1 MPSAF
6 ADPHC
11 SICQQEENMHHTGS
25 DSPVKILLVGP
36 DPVYSKGGM
45 ASVIHQI
52 TSSQF
57 PDGYVFSSYPSYRD
71 GLHGLSKKK
80 YETGQLLR
88 FLKEVKKYDIVHVN
102 MTSRGSAFRK
112 AWYVFAAK
120 MAGKK
125 IVIQIHCCEYFI
137 QEYKKYGMLYQSV
150 VKRALQAADA
160 VLLLSEDTR
169 KEFEDFFQLHACI
182 HLPNSIRPGKYRY
195 QESAHGVLFAGKL
208 SEDKGLSS
216 LMLAMGWLKEHG
228 ISEKLTVCGVPSK
241 NIRCPGDSPCSVIPP
256 GCTKEGLPCYKALAS
271 THDVDAD
278 FTGWEGPDRLRERLS
293 ENAVMV
299 LPSKHEGAPVSI
311 LEAMASGC
319 AVIGTP
325 TGAVPE
331 MVPDGIVSPDPESI
345 GKRLY
350 ELFSD
355 PERIRKEARE
365 NYKRVCGKYDEQTVM
380 KKLAEVYSYVLH

>member
-1 MPSAF
+1 
-6 ADPHC
+6 
-11 SICQQEENMHHTGS
+11 MHHTGS
-25 DSPVKILLVGP
+25 EIRTKVLLVGP

-45 ASVIHQI
+45 ASVISQI
-52 TSSQF
+52 ASSQF
-57 PDGYVFSSYPSYRD
+57 PDGYTFSSYPSYRD
-71 GLHGLSKKK
+71 GLHGASKKK
-80 YETGQLLR
+80 YELHQLLHFR
-88 FLKEVKKYDIVHVN
+88 KEIKKYDIAHIN

-125 IVIQIHCCEYFI
+125 VVIQIHCCEYFI
-137 QEYKKYGMLYQSV
+137 QEYKKYGSLYRFV
-150 VKRALQAADA
+150 VKRALQMADA

-169 KEFEDFFQLHACI
+169 KEFEDFFHLHSCI
-182 HLPNSIRPGKYRY
+182 HFPNSIRPEKCKY
-195 QESAHGVLFAGKL
+195 QESTHGVIFAGKL

-216 LMLAMGWLKEHG
+216 LILAMGWLKEHG
-228 ISEKLTVCGVPSK
+228 ISEKLTVCGVSSK
-241 NIRCPGDSPCSVIPP
+241 SIRCPDDSPCPVTPP
-256 GCTKEGLPCYKALAS
+256 GCTKEGLLCYKALAS
-271 THDVDAD
+271 MHDVDAE
-278 FTGWEGPDRLRERLS
+278 FTGWENPDRLRDRLS
-293 ENAVMV
+293 GNAVMV

-331 MVPDGIVSPDPESI
+331 MIPDGIVSPDPESI

-365 NYKRVCGKYDEQTVM
+365 NYKRVCEKYDEQTVM
-380 KKLAEVYSYVLH
+380 KKLAEVYVYVLH

>member
-1 MPSAF
+1 MIFGTKKRVRRISRLKSRVLA
-6 ADPHC
+6 HQM
-11 SICQQEENMHHTGS
+11 I
-25 DSPVKILLVGP
+25 KILLVGP

-45 ASVIHQI
+45 ASVISQI
-52 TSSQF
+52 ASSQF
-57 PDGYVFSSYPSYRD
+57 PDGYTFLSYPSYRD
-71 GLHGLSKKK
+71 GLYGASKKK
-80 YETGQLLR
+80 YELHQLLHFR
-88 FLKEVKKYDIVHVN
+88 KEIKKYDIAHIN

-125 IVIQIHCCEYFI
+125 VVVQIHCCEYFI
-137 QEYKKYGMLYQSV
+137 QEYKKYGSLYRFV
-150 VKRALQAADA
+150 VKKALQMADA

-169 KEFEDFFQLHACI
+169 KEFEDFFQLHSCI
-182 HLPNSIRPGKYRY
+182 HFPNSICPEKYKY
-195 QESAHGVLFAGKL
+195 QESTHGVIFAGKL
-208 SEDKGLSS
+208 SEDKGLSP
-216 LMLAMGWLKEHG
+216 LILAMGWLKEHG
-228 ISEKLTVCGVPSK
+228 ISERLTVCGVPPKS
-241 NIRCPGDSPCSVIPP
+241 IRCPDDSPCLVIPP

-271 THDVDAD
+271 MHDVDAE
-278 FTGWEGPDRLRERLS
+278 FTGWEGPDRLRGRLS

-331 MVPDGIVSPDPESI
+331 MIPGGIVSPDPESI

-365 NYKRVCGKYDEQTVM
+365 NCKRVCEKYDEQTVM
-380 KKLAEVYSYVLH
+380 KKLAEVYAYVLH